1 MISDKKE
8 IKPDTRIVTR
18 KMVTTHRIVFLLS
31 FFAIA
36 GSDLD
41 TGIIPFSFNKD
52 GSRQDKSY
60 GLGRVVFHREEP
72 AVAAQAVSVYSP
84 SPAVAK
90 SGYPIATETVL

>member
-1 MISDKKE
+1 M
-8 IKPDTRIVTR
+8 VTK
-18 KMVTTHRIVFLLS
+18 KMVTTQRIVLFRS
-31 FFAIA
+31 FFNAA
-36 GSDLD
+36 GSVLD
-41 TGIIPFSFNKD
+41 TNCYPFAFDKND